1 MFRRRLLVFSIILG
15 VLAVIVVARLAQI
28 QIVQAAHYEQLA
40 ERILAPVEQFTA
52 APRGSVLDRRGVL
65 LLRDQP
71 TSDVAVHY
79 AVLAGRDDYLMRLAA
94 QMRRRGEFP
103 KDMSVREISDE
114 LRGRINLMWRR
125 LSQLTGLPVSEF
137 ARRSAAV
144 CERVERL
151 KAHILERS
159 PNVRRLAE
167 EERGHPILEDV
178 DPNLALVV
186 RTEMEGLPWIAVEP
200 GARRIAASADDVA
213 HLLGR
218 LGAAGP
224 ERIAADPLRDDDLR
238 RLRPG
243 DRCGVSG
250 IERLAETA
258 LRGVRG
264 RITYDVEGREIERTL
279 PAPGRDV
286 YLTIDLEL
294 QHEVMKLLA
303 TAVADSISPSGAS
316 AVVIDVESRE
326 VLALASYPTYVFETF
341 ADNADALRR
350 DTVRLPLLFRAVQ
363 AQYPPGSI
371 CKAIT
376 LVGGLTEG
384 LITPQTTFECRGH
397 LLPNEPDRFRCWIY
411 NQEPRG
417 VHGEMDGELAVKNSC
432 NIYFFHVGEKLGAE
446 RLCGWF
452 SRFGLGRTQGTGL
465 IEESPAIVPD
475 EAWLAANQRR
485 THQPADAWNYAIG
498 QGEVT
503 VTPLQAANVAAT
515 IASGFFA
522 PVRLAYDSSGALLG
536 DALPAEPPFDE
547 RWLAVLRRGM
557 KRVVNDRNGTAH
569 WARLDTPGYEL
580 CGKTG
585 SAQTVPRVVNTRYIL
600 EWPDGRREEQIAISA
615 DDALAAYKGDK
626 PTIVGWRAH
635 ERYPQLLEG
644 EKLPSHA
651 WFVGFT
657 QSADTSAGTRPRG
670 KVYAISVVIEF
681 GGSGGRVA
689 GPVAKQIAEL
699 LLSRDWGRAGGQ

>member
-1 MFRRRLLVFSIILG
+1 MFRRRLLTFSIILSG
-15 VLAVIVVARLAQI
+15 LALVVIGRLAQI
-28 QIVQAAHYEQLA
+28 QIAQAAEYEQLA
-40 ERILAPVEQFTA
+40 ERILTPIEQYTV
-52 APRGSVLDRRGVL
+52 APRGSVLDRHGTPL
-65 LLRDQP
+65 LQDQP
-71 TSDVAVHY
+71 TSDVVVHY
-79 AVLAGRDDYLMRLAA
+79 AVLVGRDDYIMRLAA
-94 QMRRRGEFP
+94 QMRRRGDFP
-103 KDMSVREISDE
+103 QDMSVREVSDT
-114 LRGRINLMWRR
+114 LRARINQMWRR
-125 LSQLTGLPVSEF
+125 LSQVTGLPVSEF
-137 ARRSAAV
+137 TRRATAV
-144 CERVERL
+144 RERVERL
-151 KAHILERS
+151 KAHIQSRS

-178 DPNLALVV
+178 DPNLALLV
-186 RTEMEGLPWIAVEP
+186 RTEMDTLPWISVEP
-200 GARRIAASADDVA
+200 GSRRVAANADDVA

-224 ERIAADPLRDDDLR
+224 DRIESDPMRDDELR

-250 IERLAETA
+250 IERLADTA
-258 LRGVRG
+258 LRGTRG
-264 RITYDVEGREIERTL
+264 RIVYDIDGAELERVT
-279 PAPGRDV
+279 PEPGRDV
-286 YLTIDLEL
+286 HLTIDLEL
-294 QHEVMKLLA
+294 QREVMELLEA
-303 TAVADSISPSGAS
+303 AVGESVSPSGAA
-316 AVVIDVESRE
+316 AVVVDVGSRE
-326 VLALASYPTYVFETF
+326 VLALASYPTYDFGAF
-341 ADNADALRR
+341 ADDADALRK

-376 LVGGLTEG
+376 LVGGLTDG
-384 LITPQTTFECRGH
+384 LITPQTTFECEGH
-397 LLPNEPDRFRCWIY
+397 LLPNDPDRFRCWIY

-417 VHGEMDGELAVKNSC
+417 VHGPMDGELAVKNSC

-485 THQPADAWNYAIG
+485 THQPADAWNYSIG

-503 VTPLQAANVAAT
+503 VTPLQAANITAT
-515 IASGFFA
+515 MASGFFA
-522 PVRLAYDSSGALLG
+522 PVRLAYDSSGAALG
-536 DALPAEPPFDE
+536 DTSPAEQSFDE

-569 WARLDTPGYEL
+569 YAKIDTPGFEL

-600 EWPDGRREEQIAISA
+600 EWPDGRREEQVAISA
-615 DDALAAYKGDK
+615 DDALAAYKDEK
-626 PTIVGWRAH
+626 PTVVGWRAN

-651 WFVGFT
+651 WFVGYT
-657 QSADTSAGTRPRG
+657 QSTDTPAGARPRG
-670 KVYAISVVIEF
+670 KVYAISVLIEF

-689 GPVAKQIAEL
+689 GPVAKQVAEL
-699 LLSRDWGRAGGQ
+699 LLSRDWGRVGEH